1 MILNSKFENENY
13 VYLYQIMNDWICS
26 ECNTDYEEYEDSMI
40 WCGGIKI
47 CAVINVDHIA
57 VDLVTQD
64 LT

>member
-1 MILNSKFENENY
+1 MIEFVQNVTK
-13 VYLYQIMNDWICS
+13 I
-26 ECNTDYEEYEDSMI
+26 TDYEEYEDSMI